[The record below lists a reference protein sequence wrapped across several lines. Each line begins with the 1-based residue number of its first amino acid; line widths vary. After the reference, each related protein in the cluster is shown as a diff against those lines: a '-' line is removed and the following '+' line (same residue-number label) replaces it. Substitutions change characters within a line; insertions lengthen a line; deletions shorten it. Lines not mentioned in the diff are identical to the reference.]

1 MDAQGIAR
9 KAVEK
14 MLSGDAASRG
24 LGMVLENVGPG
35 FAKVSMLVREDMVN
49 GHKSAHGGMIF
60 SLADSAFA
68 CACNSHNI
76 MNVASTCQ
84 INFVRPVMLGDT
96 LTAVAKEQNLG
107 KRTGLYDVE
116 VFNREGKI
124 VAFFRGQSMS
134 LNRPVFED

>member
-9 KAVEK
+9 KAIEK
-14 MLSGDAASRG
+14 MLAGDGASRG
-24 LGMVLENVGPG
+24 LGMVLEDVGAG
-35 FAKVSMLVREDMVN
+35 FAKVSMVVRDDMVN

-60 SLADSAFA
+60 SLADTAFA

-116 VFNREGKI
+116 VCNCEGKI
-124 VAFFRGQSMS
+124 IAFFRGQSMS